1 MVIDLDHLIHLFH
14 EHPCARIAYGSEPV
28 YGILFHIEST
38 LLQVYPAI
46 LKEFINWPLFY
57 KRILPMNF
65 PTAFPAVPIP
75 FMTLASTAELLSF
88 SK

>member
-1 MVIDLDHLIHLFH
+1 MLGTVIDLDHLIHLFH

-57 KRILPMNF
+57 KRDTSNEF
-65 PTAFPAVPIP
+65 PDCISCRADTFHDI
-75 FMTLASTAELLSF
+75 SIYC
-88 SK
+88 